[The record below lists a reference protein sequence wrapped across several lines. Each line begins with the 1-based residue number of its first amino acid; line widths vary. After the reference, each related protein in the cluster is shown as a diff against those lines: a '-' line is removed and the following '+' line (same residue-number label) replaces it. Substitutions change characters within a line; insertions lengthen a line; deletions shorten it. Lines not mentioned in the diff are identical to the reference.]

1 MADARRRFFDL
12 GVGLALGAVLSGA
25 WVSYSWQKSFATV
38 YLVQMADQANV
49 AREIGRGEGGAL
61 AEKIR
66 SALPLYV
73 ATLDRDFRDVQG
85 KDWALWAVRDAFQA
99 AAIPPPASIAP
110 ILQALPPRASCPP
123 PRGAAPAAPVPSS
136 PPQGS

>member
-1 MADARRRFFDL
+1 MADARRRLFDL
-12 GVGLALGAVLSGA
+12 GVGLALGAALSGA

-49 AREIGRGEGGAL
+49 AREIGRGTGPAL

-73 ATLDRDFRDVQG
+73 ATLDRDFREVQG
-85 KDWALWAVRDAFQA
+85 KDWALWAVRDAYEGA
-99 AAIPPPASIAP
+99 ALTPPPSIAP
-110 ILQALPPRASCPP
+110 ILQALPPRANCPP
-123 PRGAAPAAPVPSS
+123 PKGAAPAAAAAAPS
-136 PPQGS
+136 GR

>member
-1 MADARRRFFDL
+1 MADARRRVFDL
-12 GVGLALGAVLSGA
+12 GVGLALGAVLAGA
-25 WVSYSWQKSFATV
+25 WVSWSWQKSFATV

-49 AREIGRGEGGAL
+49 AREIGRGEGAAL

-85 KDWALWAVRDAFQA
+85 KDWALWAVRDAYQA
-99 AAIPPPASIAP
+99 AGIEPPASIAS
-110 ILQALPPRASCPP
+110 ILQALPPRADCPP
-123 PRGAAPAAPVPSS
+123 PKGAAAPAPA
-136 PPQGS
+136 QGV